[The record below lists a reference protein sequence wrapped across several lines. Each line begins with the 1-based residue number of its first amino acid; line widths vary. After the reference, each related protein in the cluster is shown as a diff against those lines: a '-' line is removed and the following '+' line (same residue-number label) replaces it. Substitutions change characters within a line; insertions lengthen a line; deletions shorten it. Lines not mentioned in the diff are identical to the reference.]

1 MPYLVFLVDKIILL
15 LIFMIFAASILS
27 WVRPDPRNPVVRL
40 LHAVVD
46 PLLHPIR
53 TILPSAMGMD
63 FSPMVAIFILYALQK
78 LLLGSLQ

>member
-40 LHAVVD
+40 LHGVVD

-53 TILPSAMGMD
+53 ALLPSAMGMD